1 MSGKQGRLFDQLP
14 LPEEIR
20 KQVRIVGSDKRLDP
34 AQRTFNRLSAEVGA
48 LQEEIQL
55 WQQRIARLGQRLQ
68 TEMLPQLERL
78 RQAQK
83 DVVVRLDTLL
93 SMPKDKLRLS
103 KHKRD
108 TLSTYICMLTEEM
121 LKLDADPEIAA
132 LRERHLGLS
141 RQEEAELERE
151 LARSM
156 LGKMFGEE
164 ALEGYEGD
172 DVAAMFA
179 HAQAR
184 HEDNQASR
192 RQGRRRTKKEL
203 ALEEAKAAA
212 DAALREAYR
221 KLASQLHPDRE
232 LDPEERQRKTALM
245 QQANAAYEKRD
256 LMGLL
261 RLQMECAQ
269 LDADALGELPE
280 ARIKRYNASLRE
292 QIQTLKQERQGLI
305 QAAADLLDADD
316 RFLASAQDAELDALF
331 EKRLEAL
338 HSSLKYVEGV
348 AQDLAKPA
356 RRDAAIK
363 CILSEMDGMW
373 DGPEI
378 DALAAALFSATDDAV
393 EDRPSPSRRRRKK
406 RRAR

>member
-1 MSGKQGRLFDQLP
+1 MNGKQGRLFDQLP
-14 LPEEIR
+14 LPEEV
-20 KQVRIVGSDKRLDP
+20 KQQVRIAGGSKQLDL
-34 AQRTFNRLSAEVGA
+34 AQRTFNRLCAEVEA

-78 RQAQK
+78 RQAQR
-83 DVVVRLDTLL
+83 DLVVQIDTLL
-93 SMPKDKLRLS
+93 SMPKGKLRLS
-103 KHKRD
+103 KRKRD

-121 LKLDADPEIAA
+121 LNLDADPEIAA

-141 RQEEAELERE
+141 RQEEVELKRE

-156 LGKMFGEE
+156 LGEMFGEE

-192 RQGRRRTKKEL
+192 QQGRRRTKKEL

-245 QQANAAYEKRD
+245 QQANTAYEKRD

-292 QIQTLKQERQGLI
+292 QIQTLKQEKQGLI

-316 RFLASAQDAELDALF
+316 WFLASAQDTELDALF
-331 EKRLEAL
+331 EERLEAL
-338 HSSLKYVEGV
+338 QRTCNEVQVLAE
-348 AQDLAKPA
+348 DLAAPA

-378 DALAAALFSATDDAV
+378 NALAGALSAATDDEV
-393 EDRPSPSRRRRKK
+393 EDRLSPARQRRKK